1 VSLVKRIPCFAL
13 LLFPV
18 FLAAQEAYEPYD
30 LLLKGGDV
38 IDPKNG
44 THGVLD
50 VAIRDHKIAAVG
62 KDIAAGAAGKMIDV
76 SGLVVTPGLVDIH
89 THVYAGTGLRGAY
102 DGDNSV
108 YPDGFTFRSCVT
120 TVADA
125 GSSGWKNFP
134 DFKDRVIDRS
144 KTRVLAFLNIVGA
157 GMGGKVEQ
165 DTNEMDPA
173 AAAAMAK
180 KYPEVVVGFKTA
192 HFAGPEWT
200 AVDRAL
206 EAGKLAGL
214 PIMVD
219 FGVFRPERPY
229 QELVS
234 ERLRPGDISTHNYID
249 YVPMLDSAGKLRT
262 YLLEAQKR
270 GIIFDVGH
278 GGGSFVFNQA
288 VPAVQQGFLANSIST
303 DLHVGSMNAG
313 MKDMVNVMS
322 KFLNMGVSLEDVIL
336 RSTWNPAKEIHHQEL
351 GTLAVGSVA
360 DVAVLRVVKGNFGFV
375 DSLGGRL
382 DGHDKLVCEMTVRNG
397 MILWDLNGL
406 SRLPWQQRTVYKV
419 DSKWD
424 GLLPARR

>member
-1 VSLVKRIPCFAL
+1 MKCFLSLAL
-13 LLFPV
+13 VLSPSCI
-18 FLAAQEAYEPYD
+18 AAQQQYD
-30 LLLKGGDV
+30 LLIKGGEV
-38 IDPKNG
+38 IDPKSG
-44 THGVLD
+44 THAVLD
-50 VAIRDHKIAAVG
+50 VAIRDHKIAAVE
-62 KDIAAGAAGKMIDV
+62 KSIPASAAGKVIDA
-76 SGLVVTPGLVDIH
+76 SGLIVAPGLVDIH

-157 GMGGKVEQ
+157 GMDGKHEQ
-165 DTNEMDPA
+165 DTSEMDPA
-173 AAAAMAK
+173 AAAATAK
-180 KYPEVVVGFKTA
+180 KYPDVIVGFKTA
-192 HFAGPEWT
+192 HYEGPEWI

-219 FGVFRPERPY
+219 FGKFRPERPY
-229 QELVS
+229 EELVAK
-234 ERLRPGDISTHNYID
+234 RLRPGDISTHNYID
-249 YVPMLDSAGKLRT
+249 FIPMLDASGKLRP

-270 GIIFDVGH
+270 GVIFDVGH

-288 VPAVQQGFLANSIST
+288 VPAIQQGYIANSIST
-303 DLHVGSMNAG
+303 DLHIGSMNAG
-313 MKDMVNVMS
+313 MKDMTNVMS
-322 KFLNMGVSLEDVIL
+322 KFLNMGVPLLEVIL
-336 RSTWNPAKEIHHQEL
+336 RSTWKPAKEIHHEEL
-351 GTLAVGSVA
+351 GTLSIGSVA
-360 DVAVLRVVKGNFGFV
+360 DIALLRVEKGDFGFV

-382 DGHDKLVCEMTVRNG
+382 DGHEKLVCEMTVRNG

-406 SRLPWQQRTVYKV
+406 SRIPWQQRTSYSV
-419 DSKWD
+419 DPKWD

>member
-1 VSLVKRIPCFAL
+1 MRFKL
-13 LLFPV
+13 LLFLV
-18 FLAAQEAYEPYD
+18 FPGCLAAQGQSRYD
-30 LLLKGGDV
+30 LVLKGGRV
-38 IDPKNG
+38 VDPANG
-44 THGVLD
+44 IYAPRDL
-50 VAIRDHKIAAVG
+50 AIQDHRIAAIED
-62 KDIAAGAAGKMIDV
+62 DIPASLADKVIQVDGMI
-76 SGLVVTPGLVDIH
+76 VTPGLVDIH
-89 THVYAGTGLRGAY
+89 VHAYAGTGRRGAY

-229 QELVS
+229 EELVS

-249 YVPMLDSAGKLRT
+249 YIPMLDANGKLRP
-262 YLLEAQKR
+262 YLLAAQKR
-270 GIIFDVGH
+270 GVIFDVGH

-313 MKDMVNVMS
+313 MKDMTNVMS

-336 RSTWNPAKEIHHQEL
+336 RSTWNPAKEIRHQEL
-351 GTLAVGSVA
+351 GTLSVGSVA
-360 DVAVLRVVKGNFGFV
+360 DVAVLRVEKGDFGFV

-382 DGHDKLVCEMTVRNG
+382 DGHEKLVCEMTVRNG

-406 SRLPWQQRTVYKV
+406 SRLPWQQRTSYQV
-419 DSKWD
+419 DPKWD